1 MLQLLHEVDDGLRC
15 ARLALVALHVIGEAA
30 HARRGMIVD
39 EEMGGAACPW
49 CVAIYIRVYTTV
61 DCSSIGGFIQVGFAS
76 PRRYPPPFGAWLSAG
91 GHPFLGMRS
100 VRTGDN
106 PYELGAAAH
115 ISCPA
120 MQNGHLKRALPDE
133 WMPRQRCSKG
143 KSPLIHRTRTRTGIP
158 RTAVGVFN
166 VCVSS
171 RRARSTWASSESE
184 SPLRINIQRCGRR
197 AAFLA
202 SSDASKIRGSQLPA
216 AGAWLRP
223 PGP

>member
-1 MLQLLHEVDDGLRC
+1 VR
-15 ARLALVALHVIGEAA
+15 
-30 HARRGMIVD
+30 
-39 EEMGGAACPW
+39 
-49 CVAIYIRVYTTV
+49 
-61 DCSSIGGFIQVGFAS
+61 FAS
-76 PRRYPPPFGAWLSAG
+76 PRRYPPPFGLGYPLG
-91 GHPFLGMRS
+91 GTLFWECAAFERGIT
-100 VRTGDN
+100 RTN
-106 PYELGAAAH
+106 VGAAAH

-216 AGAWLRP
+216 DGAWLRP